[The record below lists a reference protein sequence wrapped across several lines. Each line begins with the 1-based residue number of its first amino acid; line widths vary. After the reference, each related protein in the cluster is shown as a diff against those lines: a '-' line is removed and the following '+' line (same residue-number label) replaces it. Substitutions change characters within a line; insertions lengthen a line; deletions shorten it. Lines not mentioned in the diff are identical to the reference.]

1 MDTTEIIHNAL
12 EWANKRLELQGE
24 PITENQRNYIVFAL
38 RQQLTIPVIDFAQWY
53 SGMERSKV
61 EAAYQIYLTERREA
75 LSQVAVISTCQPI
88 TKTCDCSRRHDY
100 TANFICDGN
109 CK

>member
-38 RQQLTIPVIDFAQWY
+38 RQQLTIPAVV
-53 SGMERSKV
+53 GRS
-61 EAAYQIYLTERREA
+61 EQLGCQFCGTEDGKHGWTDDGEVCPLDR
-75 LSQVAVISTCQPI
+75 
-88 TKTCDCSRRHDY
+88 
-100 TANFICDGN
+100 TA
-109 CK
+109 

>member
-38 RQQLTIPVIDFAQWY
+38 RQQLTIPAVVV
-53 SGMERSKV
+53 SEERAELCDNPNCEDGIV
-61 EAAYQIYLTERREA
+61 DRDYYGHPIYC
-75 LSQVAVISTCQPI
+75 QV
-88 TKTCDCSRRHDY
+88 CDKH
-100 TANFICDGN
+100 N
-109 CK
+109 

>member
-38 RQQLTIPVIDFAQWY
+38 RQELIIPVVVRQSEQCCSSPEGF
-53 SGMERSKV
+53 
-61 EAAYQIYLTERREA
+61 YLGTTYPNCNELIGTVNTE
-75 LSQVAVISTCQPI
+75 
-88 TKTCDCSRRHDY
+88 
-100 TANFICDGN
+100 
-109 CK
+109 

>member
-38 RQQLTIPVIDFAQWY
+38 RQQLTIPAVV
-53 SGMERSKV
+53 GRSEQLVCEYCGQNNK
-61 EAAYQIYLTERREA
+61 T
-75 LSQVAVISTCQPI
+75 TC
-88 TKTCDCSRRHDY
+88 CDKCVDKMNYRD
-100 TANFICDGN
+100 
-109 CK
+109 